1 MTREYIKKT
10 MLLLA
15 VPLITLALLSGPTG
29 CGREEGK
36 KKGEGKT
43 EAGKKGNGATEKAEE
58 SGIVTLSQE
67 QVKIAGIEMQKVKA
81 GSFNVPLGATAVIE
95 PNSDRVS
102 KVGSKV
108 SGRVT
113 RITARQGDRVNA
125 GQPLAYLESVDLDQ
139 AWSEYT
145 KTKGRHALA
154 AANLRREETLF
165 EKKVAPE
172 KDVLKARQEFKETE
186 ADLKLSVRRLKLLG
200 VEGAKADGPADGSN
214 ESRPAVVIPSPIQGV
229 VIERA
234 VTQGE
239 MVSPDKVL
247 FTVSDLSSLWVVI
260 DIYEKDIRR
269 LKQGMGV
276 RLLVGAYPDIPF
288 RGSVSYI
295 GDVMDEKTRT
305 VKARVTVDNAKG
317 LLKPGMFAT
326 VSIDTLKDAHEV
338 TLLAVPEEAVLGEGT
353 ARYVFVARGE
363 GRFRKTDVTAGK
375 TLGKLIEITGGLK
388 EGDDIVVKGAFVLKS
403 EMNKKSL
410 TEE

>member
-1 MTREYIKKT
+1 MTLENMKK
-10 MLLLA
+10 MLLLLA
-15 VPLITLALLSGPTG
+15 IPLITLAFLSGPVG
-29 CGREEGK
+29 CAREEGK
-36 KKGEGKT
+36 KKGEAKT
-43 EAGKKGNGATEKAEE
+43 EAGKKGSEAAEKTEEP
-58 SGIVTLSQE
+58 GIVTLSPD
-67 QVKIAGIEMQKVKA
+67 QVKIAGIEVWKA
-81 GSFNVPLGATAVIE
+81 ATGSFNAPLGATAVIE

-113 RITARQGDRVNA
+113 RIAARQGDRVNA
-125 GQPLAYLESVDLDQ
+125 GQALAYLESVDLDQ

-154 AANLRREETLF
+154 SANLKREETLF

-172 KDVLKARQEFKETE
+172 KDVLRARQEFRETE

-200 VEGAKADGPADGSN
+200 VEGAKADGPPDGPN
-214 ESRPAVVIPSPIQGV
+214 ESRPFVVIPSPIQGIV
-229 VIERA
+229 LERT

-269 LKQGMGV
+269 LREGLEVK
-276 RLLVGAYPDIPF
+276 LLVAAYPDTPF
-288 RGSVSYI
+288 RGRVSYV
-295 GDVMDEKTRT
+295 GDTMDEKTRT

-326 VSIDTLKDAHEV
+326 VSIDTLKDAHE
-338 TLLAVPEEAVLGEGT
+338 TKLLAVPEEAVLGEGSG
-353 ARYVFVARGE
+353 RYVFVVRGQ
-363 GRFRKTDVTAGK
+363 GRFRRTDVTVGRS
-375 TLGKLIEITGGLK
+375 LGKVIEITGGLK
-388 EGDDIVVKGAFVLKS
+388 EGDEMVVKGGFVLKS
-403 EMNKKSL
+403 EMNKKAL